1 MASLGACAPVS
12 SDVDGPPASRGDAVV
27 GGTEA
32 PGDGAV
38 VALVARRVR
47 CAGES
52 LTLLCSGAL
61 IAPDVVLTAAHC
73 LDVFGPEGA
82 YEVFFGARLLPETR
96 TEGRFVRVA
105 RAVRHPDY
113 ERETH
118 AHDVALLRL
127 AVAVEVAPL
136 RLAGP
141 GEDVLMP
148 DGAARVVGFG
158 DTRDGA
164 PPGVRRQGGL
174 RVTQVRPDVFLAGP
188 DPAMSCVG
196 DSGGPVL
203 VRDAEGGEVLAGVT
217 VSGDFAC
224 QKEAV
229 NLRVDAVRDSFLQP
243 FLDERPEPPG
253 PGLALDALCTRTCTR
268 DADCPAGLACAE
280 TADAS
285 RRCFLPALQPGDYGA
300 SCAEDAQ
307 CGAGGV
313 CARLEPEGDDMCRC
327 FTPCAEP
334 VSGPP
339 SEPTSGEELPPGCTG
354 APGPGALAL
363 GALATWLYL
372 RRGLLPRARR
382 ATGRCRASSCA
393 G

>member
-1 MASLGACAPVS
+1 M
-12 SDVDGPPASRGDAVV
+12 
-27 GGTEA
+27 
-32 PGDGAV
+32 
-38 VALVARRVR
+38 ALVARRVR

-82 YEVFFGARLLPETR
+82 YEVFFGERLLPETR
-96 TEGRFVRVA
+96 TQGRFVRVS

-127 AVAVEVAPL
+127 AVAVEVPPL
-136 RLAGP
+136 PLP
-141 GEDVLMP
+141 GGDVLTP
-148 DGAARVVGFG
+148 GGAARVVGFG
-158 DTRDGA
+158 DTRDGDA

-174 RVTQVRPDVFLAGP
+174 RVTEVRPDVFLAGP
-188 DPAMSCVG
+188 APAMSCVG

-203 VRDAEGGEVLAGVT
+203 VRDAEGREVLAGVT

-229 NLRVDAVRDSFLQP
+229 NLRVDAVRGSFLQP
-243 FLDERPEPPG
+243 FLDELPEPPG
-253 PGLALDALCTRTCTR
+253 PRLALDALCAQPCTR

-280 TADAS
+280 TVDAS
-285 RRCFLPALQPGDYGA
+285 RRCFLPALQPGDFGA
-300 SCAEDAQ
+300 PCAEDAQ
-307 CGAGGV
+307 CGAGSV
-313 CARLEPEGDDMCRC
+313 CARLEPEGDDTCRC
-327 FTPCAEP
+327 FTPCAP
-334 VSGPP
+334 PP
-339 SEPTSGEELPPGCTG
+339 SEPVFEPSPADDIPQGCVG
-354 APGPGALAL
+354 APGSGALAL
-363 GALATWLYL
+363 GALAAWLY
-372 RRGLLPRARR
+372 RRRPPPRARR

>member
-1 MASLGACAPVS
+1 M
-12 SDVDGPPASRGDAVV
+12 
-27 GGTEA
+27 
-32 PGDGAV
+32 
-38 VALVARRVR
+38 ALVARRVR